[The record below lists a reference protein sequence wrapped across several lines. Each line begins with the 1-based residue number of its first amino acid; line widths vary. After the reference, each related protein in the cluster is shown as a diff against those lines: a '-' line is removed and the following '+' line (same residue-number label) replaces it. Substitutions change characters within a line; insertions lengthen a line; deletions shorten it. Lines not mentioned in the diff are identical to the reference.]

1 MAAQGGAEEDVYLT
15 LLMNDT
21 YLPGALVLGHS
32 LRDGGTSKKLGAMV
46 TMDTVAAEA
55 ITQLQASL
63 TNSNAVYDYI
73 IPVPRIQNPNPSNLS
88 LMNRT
93 DLHSAFTKINLWKQT
108 SFRKIV
114 YIDADVVAYRAP
126 DELFDIAH
134 PFSAAPDIGWPD
146 LFNTGVMVLTPNLG
160 DYYALMA
167 MAERGISFDGA
178 DQGLLNMHFKN
189 NSNRISFS
197 YNVTPSAHYQYVPAY
212 RHFQSSINMVH
223 FIGSDKPWFQ
233 GRNAATGS
241 GVFDEMTG
249 RWWAV
254 YDRHYRAETSESGVQ
269 FVQYLTKGEYQP
281 RARQGESG
289 EQNNDRSH
297 HHHVESRSE
306 AATAQPTE
314 HELHSSRPSF
324 DISLK
329 GPEAEASKEQDQEH
343 KKPPPITYSG
353 WDAQRQPPPAD
364 TRPEAANFPA
374 MVYEMSR
381 DTAPFVPP
389 ERYPSPPKNM
399 YYEIP
404 RDRPTPHYVK
414 PKAIFP
420 WEINQEAPTRVFA
433 EDAVRQEA
441 GSSSAPTSEPPA
453 SSSSED
459 QTLAESLVTENSP
472 TRPKEEPATPTTPT
486 LSVTSS
492 DPWSS
497 FTRTNAWDEVP
508 EIERYVGTLQK
519 HRRSLSLKSPGNIGM
534 PRRSGEVLESERVQ
548 RGLKLTD
555 FPSETERPSLPVTP
569 APVRRPSFWGGGG
582 GPGVHDDDDE
592 ETHLPAAEGVPEQRD
607 WVCVHGRQYEPADC
621 LCDLTNVLRYHKD
634 PAAQLQK
641 LAKQQSDMLLQR
653 LGSSGSTSGRRD
665 SNDLPPRDVP
675 FGSEE
680 LTSPTYV
687 AQTAKVLSPQP
698 VKGLVSEE
706 EATPRTSATRSAAA
720 PPPKDIPEPSYSG
733 PGAAFEKGENIS
745 RQETA
750 MPPSEEELGV
760 LQT

>member
-1 MAAQGGAEEDVYLT
+1 MAVQGGSEEDVYLT

-32 LRDGGTSKKLGAMV
+32 LRDGGTSKKLGVLV
-46 TMDTVAAEA
+46 TTDTVAAEA
-55 ITQLQASL
+55 ITQLKASF
-63 TNSNAVYDYI
+63 TNTNEVYDYI
-73 IPVPRIQNPNPSNLS
+73 IPVPRIKNPNPSNLS

-108 SFRKIV
+108 NFRKIV
-114 YIDADVVAYRAP
+114 YLDADIVAYRAP
-126 DELFDIAH
+126 DELFNITH

-160 DYYALMA
+160 DYYALTA

-233 GRNAATGS
+233 GRHAATGS

-254 YDRHYRAETSESGVQ
+254 YDRHYRAESPDSRSSRPSIQ

-281 RARQGESG
+281 RTTG
-289 EQNNDRSH
+289 EQSH
-297 HHHVESRSE
+297 HHHVESRPE
-306 AATAQPTE
+306 AVTALPPE
-314 HELHSSRPSF
+314 HDSHSPSSSI
-324 DISLK
+324 DNSHK
-329 GPEAEASKEQDQEH
+329 DPEAETSKDRNQE
-343 KKPPPITYSG
+343 PRRITFSE

-364 TRPEAANFPA
+364 TKPEAENFPA

-389 ERYPSPPKNM
+389 QRYPSPPKNM
-399 YYEIP
+399 YYEVP
-404 RDRPTPHYVK
+404 RERPTSHHVK

-433 EDAVRQEA
+433 EDAFRHEA
-441 GSSSAPTSEPPA
+441 GSSSAPTGEIPA
-453 SSSSED
+453 SSSTEE
-459 QTLAESLVTENSP
+459 QTTAESIVTEPEPVTPMSP
-472 TRPKEEPATPTTPT
+472 AI
-486 LSVTSS
+486 SVTSS
-492 DPWSS
+492 DPWRS
-497 FTRTNAWDEVP
+497 FTRTNAWDDVP
-508 EIERYVGTLQK
+508 EIERYVGSLQK
-519 HRRSLSLKSPGNIGM
+519 HRRSLSIKSPGKIGM
-534 PRRSGEVLESERVQ
+534 PSRNVESEWAQ
-548 RGLKLTD
+548 QGLKLTD

-569 APVRRPSFWGGGG
+569 APIRRPKFWGGGG
-582 GPGVHDDDDE
+582 SPGVHDDDDE

-641 LAKQQSDMLLQR
+641 LAKQQSDMLLHK
-653 LGSSGSTSGRRD
+653 LGSSGSSSDRRD

-687 AQTAKVLSPQP
+687 AQTAKVHSPQP
-698 VKGLVSEE
+698 VKGPASSSVVRGIVSEE
-706 EATPRTSATRSAAA
+706 
-720 PPPKDIPEPSYSG
+720 
-733 PGAAFEKGENIS
+733 
-745 RQETA
+745 
-750 MPPSEEELGV
+750 
-760 LQT
+760 